1 MIYSN
6 FYWHLKR
13 VFDLFSVQYEV
24 RSLTTFLETGRF
36 GRTTFIFGAFPRN
49 IAVYQFNYVVR
60 LRKFLFT
67 AESVRRVV

>member
-1 MIYSN
+1 MIYFN

-49 IAVYQFNYVVR
+49 IAFDKRTRPVRTQFINSITLYG
-60 LRKFLFT
+60 
-67 AESVRRVV
+67 